1 MKETFTRWLADGS
14 SWIGVFQ
21 NQDLGH
27 SDRGRKIALCYDD
40 SQFYGM
46 AVGQARAPDHR
57 DIGMGWRYVL
67 QAKCRTTD
75 EAVAAMQDVAE
86 SGVQSDSHKRP
97 LP

>member
-1 MKETFTRWLADGS
+1 MRDTFNRWLADGK

-27 SDRGRKIALCYDD
+27 PDTGRRIALCYDD
-40 SQFYGM
+40 SQYWQM

-67 QAKCRTTD
+67 QVKCRTVE
-75 EAVAAMQDVAE
+75 EAVAAMDE
-86 SGVQSDSHKRP
+86 SGAAPYNPHP
-97 LP
+97 ATGG